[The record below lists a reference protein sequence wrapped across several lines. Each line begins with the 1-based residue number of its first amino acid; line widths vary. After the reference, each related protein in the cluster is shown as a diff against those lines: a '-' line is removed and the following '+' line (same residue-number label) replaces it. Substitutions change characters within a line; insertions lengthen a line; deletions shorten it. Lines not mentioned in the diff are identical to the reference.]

1 MRYRKMF
8 LAALAAAM
16 LLSACGQGAK
26 EPAAAEPVRITVW
39 HYYNGAQLQTFDAL
53 VEEFNATAGKDQGIV
68 VESSSRGTVNDLA
81 LSVMSAA
88 NGEAGAEEIPNIF
101 AAYSDTAYALDQL
114 GYVAQLNEYMT
125 EAELSAY
132 VDSYMEE
139 GRLSGEDLKIFPVAK
154 SVEIMVLNKTDWAPF
169 AAATGASYEDL
180 ATIEG
185 VTAAAEAYYN
195 WTDAQT
201 PEANDGKA
209 LFGRDAMANYF
220 FSGSMQLGTELFRV
234 ADGKA
239 SLDFDQ
245 DVLRALWDNY
255 YVPFVKG
262 YFNASGRFRSDDLKT
277 GNVLACV
284 CSSSGATYLPDSVS
298 TSDSEEHPIE
308 LAILPCPQFQGGA
321 AYAIQQGAGMVV
333 TTRSDEEIA
342 ASVEFLKW
350 FTEDGR
356 NIRFSVGS
364 GYLPVTKTASDM
376 EAINAAGL
384 AVTDVMEKVLTVS
397 VDTVAGNRLYT
408 PPAFTAGVEARSVLE
423 YAMSDAAVRD
433 RAVVAERMA
442 AGESLEEAAADFTS
456 DEYFEAWY
464 TGLLSQLQAL
474 ADG

>member
-234 ADGKA
+234 TDGKA

-384 AVTDVMEKVLTVS
+384 AVTDVMENVLTVS

>member
-1 MRYRKMF
+1 MRYRRIV

-16 LLSACGQGAK
+16 LLSGCGRGAGSPV
-26 EPAAAEPVRITVW
+26 EAEPMRITVW
-39 HYYNGAQLQTFDAL
+39 HYYNGAQLQAFDAL
-53 VEEFNATAGKDQGIV
+53 VEEFNATEGKDKGIA

-81 LSVMSAA
+81 LSVMAAA
-88 NGEAGAEEIPNIF
+88 NGDAGAEEIPNIF

-132 VDSYMEE
+132 VDSYIEE
-139 GRLSGEDLKIFPVAK
+139 GRLNGGDLKIFPVAK
-154 SVEIMVLNKTDWAPF
+154 SVEIMVLNKTDWEPF
-169 AAATGASYEDL
+169 AAAAGASYEDL

-201 PEANDGKA
+201 PEPNDGKA

-220 FSGSMQLGTELFRV
+220 FSGSMQLGTELFQV
-234 ADGKA
+234 AEGKVT
-239 SLDFDQ
+239 LDLDQ
-245 DVLRALWDNY
+245 EVLRALWDNY

-284 CSSSGATYLPDSVS
+284 SSSSGATYLPDSVS

-321 AYAIQQGAGMVV
+321 DYAIQQGAGMVV

-350 FTEDGR
+350 FTEDSR

-376 EAINAAGL
+376 AAINASGL
-384 AVTDVMEKVLTVS
+384 TVTDVVEKVLTVA
-397 VDTVAGNRLYT
+397 VDTVAGSRLYT
-408 PPAFTAGVEARSVLE
+408 PPAFTGGAEARNVLE
-423 YAMSDAAVRD
+423 RAMSDAAARD
-433 RAVVAERMA
+433 RAVVAERLA
-442 AGESLEEAAADFTS
+442 AGESLEEATADFTS
-456 DEYFEAWY
+456 DEYFETWY
-464 TGLLSQLQAL
+464 AGLLSQLEAL
-474 ADG
+474 AGG

>member
-433 RAVVAERMA
+433 RAVVAERLA

>member
-53 VEEFNATAGKDQGIV
+53 VEEFNATAGKDKGIV

-234 ADGKA
+234 TDGKA

-433 RAVVAERMA
+433 RAVVAERLA

>member
-53 VEEFNATAGKDQGIV
+53 VEEFNATAGKDKGIV

-132 VDSYMEE
+132 VGSYIEE

-154 SVEIMVLNKTDWAPF
+154 SVEIMVLNKTDWVPF

-201 PEANDGKA
+201 PEPNDGKA

-220 FSGSMQLGTELFRV
+220 FSGSMQLGTELFQV
-234 ADGKA
+234 TDGKV

-308 LAILPCPQFQGGA
+308 LAILPCPQFQSGA

-364 GYLPVTKTASDM
+364 GYLPVTKAASDM

-433 RAVVAERMA
+433 RAVVAERLA

-464 TGLLSQLQAL
+464 AGLLSQLQAL

>member
-1 MRYRKMF
+1 MRYRRMI

-16 LLSACGQGAK
+16 LLSGCGEGAE

-39 HYYNGAQLQTFDAL
+39 HYYNGEQLQTFDAL
-53 VEEFNATAGKDQGIV
+53 VEEFNATEGKDKGIV

-88 NGEAGAEEIPNIF
+88 NGDAGAEEMPNIF

-114 GYVAQLNEYMT
+114 GYVAQLDGYMT

-132 VDSYMEE
+132 VDSYIEE
-139 GRLSGEDLKIFPVAK
+139 GRLSGADLKIFPVAK
-154 SVEIMVLNKTDWAPF
+154 SVEIMVLNKTDWTPF

-180 ATIEG
+180 ATMEG

-201 PEANDGKA
+201 PEPNDGKA

-220 FSGSMQLGTELFRV
+220 FSGSMQLGTELFQV
-234 ADGKA
+234 SEGKA
-239 SLDFDQ
+239 SLDFDR

-298 TSDSEEHPIE
+298 ISDSEEHPIE

-364 GYLPVTKTASDM
+364 GYLPVTDTASDM
-376 EAINAAGL
+376 AAINASGL

-397 VDTVAGNRLYT
+397 VDTVIGNRLYT
-408 PPAFTAGVEARSVLE
+408 PPAFTAGAEARSVLE

-433 RAVVAERMA
+433 RAAVVERLA
-442 AGESLEEAAADFTS
+442 AGEGLEEAAADFTS
-456 DEYFEAWY
+456 DEWFETWY
-464 TGLLSQLQAL
+464 AGVLSQLEAL
-474 ADG
+474 VGT

>member
-53 VEEFNATAGKDQGIV
+53 VEEFNATAGKDKGIV

-132 VDSYMEE
+132 VDSYIEE

-201 PEANDGKA
+201 PEPNDGKA

-220 FSGSMQLGTELFRV
+220 FSGSMQLGTELFQV
-234 ADGKA
+234 TDGKV

-298 TSDSEEHPIE
+298 ISDSEEHPIE

-364 GYLPVTKTASDM
+364 GYLPVTDTASDM
-376 EAINAAGL
+376 AAINASGL

-397 VDTVAGNRLYT
+397 VDTVIGNRLYT
-408 PPAFTAGVEARSVLE
+408 PPAFTAGAEARSVLE

-433 RAVVAERMA
+433 RAAVVERLA
-442 AGESLEEAAADFTS
+442 AGEGLEEAAADFTS
-456 DEYFEAWY
+456 DEWFETWY
-464 TGLLSQLQAL
+464 AGVLSQLEAL
-474 ADG
+474 VGT